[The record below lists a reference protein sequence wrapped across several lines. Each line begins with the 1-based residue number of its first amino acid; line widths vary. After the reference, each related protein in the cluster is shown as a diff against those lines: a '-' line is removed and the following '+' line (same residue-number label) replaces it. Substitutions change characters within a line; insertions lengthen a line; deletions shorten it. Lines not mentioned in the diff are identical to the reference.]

1 MLASPREQRGRA
13 LCPARLETKPMIRR
27 SGRTRILI
35 ADDHTLVAEGCVKL
49 LESEFD
55 VVTTVRDGV
64 ALIQAAEQFKPDV
77 IIADIA
83 MPVMNGLDACEQIK
97 RTMKL
102 VKIIYLTMNEDK
114 DLAAEAFRRGASGY
128 LLKSSAAAELSTAVR
143 SVIRSKSYVS
153 PLITRDLVSLL
164 IESDRKDPGHER
176 LTQRQKQVVQLLAEG
191 RSMKEV
197 ASVLNITT
205 RTVAFH
211 KYRIMGLLGLK
222 NNAELVQYAIRKHL
236 IFQ

>member
-1 MLASPREQRGRA
+1 MLRH
-13 LCPARLETKPMIRR
+13 
-27 SGRTRILI
+27 SGRIRILI

-49 LESEFD
+49 LESEFEILAI
-55 VVTTVRDGV
+55 VRNG
-64 ALIQAAEQFKPDV
+64 LELLQAAEKMKPDV
-77 IIADIA
+77 IIADIS
-83 MPVMNGLDACEQIK
+83 MPLMNGLDACEQIK
-97 RTMKL
+97 QKMKT

-114 DLAAEAFRRGASGY
+114 DVAAEAFRRGAAGY
-128 LLKSSAAAELSTAVR
+128 LLKSSAAAELSVAVR
-143 SVIRSKSYVS
+143 TVIKSKSYVS
-153 PLITRDLVSLL
+153 PLITRDLVGLL
-164 IESDRKDPGHER
+164 LESDRKDPGHER
-176 LTQRQKQVVQLLAEG
+176 LTERQKQVVQLLAEG